1 MKIVA
6 VLLCGLLTSGC
17 ATYVMNRNMK
27 SYEGK
32 HRDVLIRKW
41 GPPTQEAA
49 LSDGGK
55 SLVYISHVSSYSGP
69 SPMNPYAANQGS
81 SGTCRMIFN
90 TDKHDII
97 QSWAYYG
104 C

>member
-1 MKIVA
+1 MRLVA
-6 VLLCGLLTSGC
+6 LLACVSLLCGC
-17 ATYVMNRNMK
+17 AGYAMDKKMK
-27 SYEGK
+27 SYEGE
-32 HRDVLIRKW
+32 HRDELIKRW

-55 SLVYISHVSSYSGP
+55 SLVYIEQKSSYSGP
-69 SPMNPYAANQGS
+69 SPMNPYATNAGS
-81 SGTCRMIFN
+81 SRTCRMIFN

-97 QSWAYYG
+97 RTWAYYG